1 MTLLA
6 VTPPPAA
13 QANLLPLIIG
23 LFWLYVPLCFIFV
36 GLYVAKQI
44 RQGRLI
50 NTANSPMPFAVS
62 GLSGSLFALMV
73 IQMLFLGAP
82 LLIFILFVL
91 VGIGFLL
98 METGH
103 TAAEQFG
110 LARLR
115 PARVMSWSL
124 LLLGAIVLVEWPL
137 MEIVAWLF
145 HALHLPDPEQ
155 QTVIAFRH
163 FNRPSQFVNFMLEAV
178 VLSPLIEELFFRG
191 FLFTFLKKYTSTW
204 MALILSSGVFAFMHV
219 SLGAAL
225 PLWFLGLALGLAYEH
240 TGSLLLPI
248 TLHSCWN
255 LATALSLLL
264 DKVSPS

>member
-13 QANLLPLIIG
+13 HANLLPLIIG
-23 LFWLYVPLCFIFV
+23 LFWLYVPLCFICV
-36 GLYVAKQI
+36 GLYIAKQI

-50 NTANSPMPFAVS
+50 NTAQAPMPFAVS
-62 GLSGSLFALMV
+62 GLSGSFYALMV
-73 IQMLFLGAP
+73 IQ
-82 LLIFILFVL
+82 LIFFGSILFILGVL
-91 VGIGFLL
+91 VGTAGLL

-103 TAAEQFG
+103 DAVAQFG
-110 LARLR
+110 LTRLK
-115 PARVMSWSL
+115 PARVLSWSL

-137 MEIVAWLF
+137 METVAWLF

-155 QTVIAFRH
+155 ETIVAFRH
-163 FNRPSQFVNFMLEAV
+163 FSRPSQFVNFMLEAV
-178 VLSPLIEELFFRG
+178 ILSPLIEELFFRG
-191 FLFTFLKKYTSTW
+191 FLLTFLKKYTSTW
-204 MALILSSGVFAFMHV
+204 MALILSSGVFAFVHV
-219 SLGAAL
+219 NLGAAL